1 MNIIVLLFYNS
12 KLAESVESGLVSL
25 FHNLG
30 RSGPGSAQVH
40 FLLVY
45 IFVILKNLA
54 FFSSVCVLLCFT
66 VCKLQCQ
73 VGQLEKERVIFSSV
87 IADLSVTAI
96 CKPLGSCDQ
105 GEGARGTPEK
115 GL

>member
-45 IFVILKNLA
+45 IFVILKNLLVS
-54 FFSSVCVLLCFT
+54 FSLSFPLCASFCVLL
-66 VCKLQCQ
+66 
-73 VGQLEKERVIFSSV
+73 SV
-87 IADLSVTAI
+87 SCSARW
-96 CKPLGSCDQ
+96 GSC
-105 GEGARGTPEK
+105 RRK
-115 GL
+115 GSFLVQSLLTLV